1 MSDASPK
8 TSAPVPVAPTVAT
21 PGTGT
26 TAAPAPVLATE
37 SAPASVPVPAEK
49 PTPRK
54 FARASRPAETVAAAP
69 ASVSSKTEKT
79 SKVEAPEKGSRILA
93 RLRSQIEADRAAV
106 EEAKSYREELS
117 QYARGALEG
126 LPKEARSYIEKI
138 AGENPAKQLATLREL
153 RSAGLLAAPAPAAPA
168 NTAPRA
174 PAPAN
179 AKPGDDDASVL
190 AEYERLRKVAPVIAL
205 DYAQRNRDALQR
217 ARTAR
222 N

>member
-37 SAPASVPVPAEK
+37 SAPAPVPVPAEK

-138 AGENPAKQLATLREL
+138 AGENPARQLATLREL
-153 RSAGLLAAPAPAAPA
+153 RAAGLLAAPAPAAPA

-179 AKPGDDDASVL
+179 VKPGDDDASVL

-205 DYAQRNRDALQR
+205 DYETRNRDAIKR

>member
-37 SAPASVPVPAEK
+37 SAPAPASATAEK

-117 QYARGALEG
+117 QYARGALAD
-126 LPKEARSYIEKI
+126 LPKEARGYIEKI

-153 RSAGLLAAPAPAAPA
+153 RAAGLLAAPAPAAPA

-205 DYAQRNRDALQR
+205 DYETRNRDALKR